1 MKGWCCVRREA
12 RYMCYWFWVGKV
24 LCWFLVVML
33 GDRVVLMEELLL
45 ELEKEEEEADST
57 VFQLQL
63 ALVLV
68 DKDPPEES
76 LLEECEDC
84 SAD

>member
-1 MKGWCCVRREA
+1 
-12 RYMCYWFWVGKV
+12 
-24 LCWFLVVML
+24 ML

-57 VFQLQL
+57 VFQLPL

>member
-1 MKGWCCVRREA
+1 
-12 RYMCYWFWVGKV
+12 
-24 LCWFLVVML
+24 ML
-33 GDRVVLMEELLL
+33 LMEELLL

-57 VFQLQL
+57 VFQLPL

-68 DKDPPEES
+68 DKDSPEES

-84 SAD
+84 STD